1 LIVRERLI
9 QQAVEDLKVA
19 NASDKTT
26 SFYVERAEM
35 ASLMLDLTDEQL
47 LRSALL
53 RIQIKTANA

>member
-1 LIVRERLI
+1 MIVRERLLE
-9 QQAVEDLKVA
+9 QAVEDLKVA

-26 SFYVERAEM
+26 SYYVERAET

-53 RIQIKTANA
+53 RVQIKTVNA